1 MLRRGEIPP
10 LFTLRTSGQQHRA
23 MTRFLPKQPRI
34 RLGADE
40 YQRVRLKVLKRM
52 AGDANPAAVWKT
64 WKYTTGGFGVTQGL
78 II

>member
-1 MLRRGEIPP
+1 
-10 LFTLRTSGQQHRA
+10 